1 MMTAMMQRATSSRVA
16 NQVVATW
23 QRFEPVITPWTSGIA
38 TAVTLGVIAWELRD
52 QNIWSLLS
60 YIPADSR
67 FWFAII
73 ASILIAP
80 FAEWAILRRVERIGR
95 EAMLPLI
102 RKQSLNSLIFGYA
115 GDAYFMAWLQ
125 KRMGSARRAF
135 SLTCDL
141 AVVSSLAN
149 SAATIVM
156 LMMMW
161 TSLSTLAGSL
171 IDVWSV
177 STMILIIL
185 IPAAILAWNRAH
197 AASMN
202 GLGTIMLFQGART
215 VAVSVLIALTW
226 HYALPAVPLSSWLL
240 LMAGRMVVS
249 RIPIVPNKE
258 LAFVACASIFAGG
271 RSEVTPMIVSVS
283 FLSLAIQAALVVIT
297 QPLPMWRRLSLP
309 LSPFQ

>member
-1 MMTAMMQRATSSRVA
+1 MMQRATTSRAASQFVA
-16 NQVVATW
+16 AWQRLEPVVA
-23 QRFEPVITPWTSGIA
+23 PWTGGIA
-38 TAVTLGVIAWELRD
+38 TALTLGVIAWELRD
-52 QNIWSLLS
+52 QNLSSLLS
-60 YIPADSR
+60 YIPVDPR
-67 FWFAII
+67 FWLAII

-80 FAEWAILRRVERIGR
+80 LAEWAILRRLEGIGR
-95 EAMLPLI
+95 EAMWPLI
-102 RKQSLNSLIFGYA
+102 RKQSLNALIFGYA

-156 LMMMW
+156 LMAMW
-161 TSLSTLAGSL
+161 TSLSTLAGSF

-197 AASMN
+197 AGSIA
-202 GLGTIMLFQGART
+202 GLGTIILFQGART

-258 LAFVACASIFAGG
+258 LAFLACASLFAGPYD
-271 RSEVTPMIVSVS
+271 EVTPMIASTS
-283 FLSLAIQAALVVIT
+283 FLTLAMQAVLMVMT
-297 QPLPMWRRLSLP
+297 QGAKS
-309 LSPFQ
+309 SAS

>member
-1 MMTAMMQRATSSRVA
+1 MTTMVQRATSSRVA
-16 NQVVATW
+16 NQIVATW
-23 QRFEPVITPWTSGIA
+23 QRFEPIIAPWTGGIA
-38 TAVTLGVIAWELRD
+38 TVVTLGVIAWELRD
-52 QNIWSLLS
+52 QNLLSLLS
-60 YIPADSR
+60 YIPADPR
-67 FWFAII
+67 FWLAII
-73 ASILIAP
+73 ASILTAP
-80 FAEWAILRRVERIGR
+80 FAEWAILRRLEGIGR

-149 SAATIVM
+149 SAATVIM
-156 LMMMW
+156 LMLMW
-161 TSLSTLAGSL
+161 TSLSTLAGSF
-171 IDVWSV
+171 IDLWSV

-197 AASMN
+197 AGSMT
-202 GLGTIMLFQGART
+202 GLGTIVLFQGLRT
-215 VAVSVLIALTW
+215 IVVSVLIALTW
-226 HYALPAVPLSSWLL
+226 HYALPAVPLASWLL

-258 LAFVACASIFAGG
+258 LAFLACASLFAGPYD
-271 RSEVTPMIVSVS
+271 EVTPMIASTS
-283 FLSLAIQAALVVIT
+283 FLTLAIQAVLMLMT
-297 QPLPMWRRLSLP
+297 QSVPSRR
-309 LSPFQ
+309 